1 MSRSLRKG
9 DPEKVVIL
17 LFKPDSVSINGK
29 YTIKPRL
36 IMFSG
41 EVRELDAFEIIV
53 NSGIVLVDHHQPES
67 RIETTEL

>member
-1 MSRSLRKG
+1 M
-9 DPEKVVIL
+9 IL

-41 EVRELDAFEIIV
+41 EVRGLDAFEIVV
-53 NSGIVLVDHHQPES
+53 NSGLVPVDHFQPES
-67 RIETTEL
+67 RI